1 MLAIRRL
8 KLVRLGFLLSLDLVE
23 FLGLYLLVL
32 STELQ
37 AQTGISFYERAFLS
51 KTDDYLLSC
60 LRVLLLLFLDPALAP
75 EEFYFISIV
84 TFLLDFSLVL
94 LLFTID
100 CSCLDSSFI

>member
-37 AQTGISFYERAFLS
+37 AQTGISF
-51 KTDDYLLSC
+51 
-60 LRVLLLLFLDPALAP
+60 
-75 EEFYFISIV
+75 
-84 TFLLDFSLVL
+84 
-94 LLFTID
+94 
-100 CSCLDSSFI
+100 